1 LTVLFPKTYQAVYQL
16 EEILMIKNQIT
27 EQNIRPSN
35 KFEHL

>member
-1 LTVLFPKTYQAVYQL
+1 L